1 MLDDDMIAWWH
12 RAPPLIVTVNA
23 IVLAGLALIMWYA
36 PMKQPAPENRC
47 TSIHQKNSLSTE

>member
-12 RAPPLIVTVNA
+12 RAPPLIVTANA

-36 PMKQPAPENRC
+36 PMK
-47 TSIHQKNSLSTE
+47 